1 MEIAASDDLQA
12 HRGLTQVQRVVD
24 AYVAPTR
31 TFTDILRSTS
41 WWLPYLLIAIVALGT
56 TYAVDRQVGFE
67 HVAENQIHSSP
78 KQSERFDALAPEG
91 RATQLQMMA
100 KGTRYSAYGSFV
112 LVLVFL
118 ALFALIYWA
127 SFNFGMGARTTY
139 SQMLAVWMYASLPK
153 LIAGILT
160 IITLFAGLN
169 LDAFNLQ
176 NPLGTNLA
184 YYLPDSA
191 PWLRAGLSFIDIF
204 GLWQLAL
211 LVLGTR
217 IVARVS
223 TAQAATVAVGW
234 WFVGLVLSVALAA
247 AFS

>member
-1 MEIAASDDLQA
+1 MEIAASDELQA
-12 HRGLTQVQRVVD
+12 QGGLSQVQRVVD
-24 AYVAPTR
+24 AYVSPTR
-31 TFTDILRSTS
+31 TFTDILRSSS
-41 WWLPYLLIAIVALGT
+41 WWLPYLLLALVAVGVT
-56 TYAVDRQVGFE
+56 FAVDRQVGFD
-67 HVAENQIHSSP
+67 HVAENQIRNSP
-78 KQSERFDALAPEG
+78 KQSERFDALAPEA
-91 RATQLQMMA
+91 RSAQIQLMA

-160 IITLFAGLN
+160 IITLYAGLN

-211 LVLGTR
+211 LVIGTKV
-217 IVARVS
+217 VARVS
-223 TAQAATVAVGW
+223 MAQAATVAVGW
-234 WFVGLVLSVALAA
+234 WCVGLVLSVGLAA